1 MVTVQSARSSRL
13 TEMSISISITCS
25 IICWMIR
32 QQFPYLEESELYLQT
47 VYDLAKTMTPVEE
60 VPIMMELSPD
70 EAMAMQLELQEP
82 RSPYRHRY
90 LKGLAETAN
99 ELRINNIALA
109 KVGSP
114 GAYQSIMSQLS
125 QIMANLS

>member
-1 MVTVQSARSSRL
+1 
-13 TEMSISISITCS
+13 
-25 IICWMIR
+25 MIR

-47 VYDLAKTMTPVEE
+47 VYDLAKTMTPVDE
-60 VPIMMELSPD
+60 VPIMMELPPD
-70 EAMAMQLELQEP
+70 EAMAMQLELQDP
-82 RSPYRHRY
+82 RSPYRIRY

>member
-1 MVTVQSARSSRL
+1 
-13 TEMSISISITCS
+13 
-25 IICWMIR
+25 MIR

-60 VPIMMELSPD
+60 VPIMMELPPD

-82 RSPYRHRY
+82 RSTYRHRY